1 MPSNLDR
8 RAENMAFAFQEVLTV
23 GERLRANRQAVSDAE
38 SFRHQIR
45 EALKMADL
53 EARKRG
59 YNGEDIQLAIFAV
72 VAFLDES
79 ILNLRN
85 PVFADWPRRPLQEE
99 MFGHH
104 VAGEI
109 FFQNLQK
116 IMSRDESQETA
127 DVLEVYY
134 LCTLLGFAGKY
145 SMHGRGELQGIMN
158 AVGAKIRRIRQ
169 LPPDISPH
177 WSLPNEQIRITGA
190 DPWVKRLM
198 FAAVACLLL
207 ALALFAIYKMSLGSG
222 IGAVETAGPPAP
234 SRSRF
239 FANNVLQN
247 RECQR
252 AAFIPSPVGER
263 S

>member
-23 GERLRANRQAVSDAE
+23 GERLRANRQAVSEAE
-38 SFRHQIR
+38 AFRYQIR
-45 EALKMADL
+45 EALKMADN

-104 VAGEI
+104 IAGEI

-116 IMSRDESQETA
+116 IVTRDDSQETA
-127 DVLEVYY
+127 DLLEVYY
-134 LCTLLGFAGKY
+134 LCMLLGFAGKY
-145 SMHGRGELQGIMN
+145 SMHGRGDLQAIMN
-158 AVGAKIRRIRQ
+158 SVGAKIRRIRQ
-169 LPPDISPH
+169 LPPDLSPY
-177 WSLPNEQIRITGA
+177 WALPNERVQIAGT

-198 FAAVACLLL
+198 FVAAACFLL
-207 ALALFAIYKMSLGSG
+207 AIALFGVYKITLGSG
-222 IGAVETAGPPAP
+222 
-234 SRSRF
+234 
-239 FANNVLQN
+239 
-247 RECQR
+247 
-252 AAFIPSPVGER
+252 VGKVG
-263 S
+263 

>member
-38 SFRHQIR
+38 SFRYQIR
-45 EALKMADL
+45 EALKSADV

-59 YNGEDIQLAIFAV
+59 YNGEDIQLAIFAI

-104 VAGEI
+104 IAGEI

-116 IMSRDESQETA
+116 IMTRDESQETA
-127 DVLEVYY
+127 DLLEVYY
-134 LCTLLGFAGKY
+134 LCLLLGFAGRY
-145 SMHGRGELQGIMN
+145 SMHGRGDLQAIMN
-158 AVGAKIRRIRQ
+158 GVGAKVRRIRQ
-169 LPPDISPH
+169 LPPDLSPH
-177 WSLPNEQIRITGA
+177 WALPDERTRVAGT
-190 DPWVKRLM
+190 DPWVKRLVLVT
-198 FAAVACLLL
+198 AACLVL
-207 ALALFAIYKMSLGSG
+207 AIVLFGIYKMTLGSG
-222 IGAVETAGPPAP
+222 VDSVQTAASAG
-234 SRSRF
+234 RS
-239 FANNVLQN
+239 
-247 RECQR
+247 
-252 AAFIPSPVGER
+252 
-263 S
+263 

>member
-23 GERLRANRQAVSDAE
+23 GERLRANRQAVSEAE
-38 SFRHQIR
+38 AFRYQIR
-45 EALKMADL
+45 EALKMADN

-116 IMSRDESQETA
+116 IVARDDSQETA
-127 DVLEVYY
+127 DLLEVYY
-134 LCTLLGFAGKY
+134 LCMLLGFAGKY
-145 SMHGRGELQGIMN
+145 SIHGRGDLQAIMN
-158 AVGAKIRRIRQ
+158 STGAKIRRIRQ
-169 LPPDISPH
+169 LSPDLSPY
-177 WSLPNEQIRITGA
+177 WALPKERVQAVGT

-198 FAAVACLLL
+198 FTAAACFLL
-207 ALALFAIYKMSLGSG
+207 AVILFGIYKLTLGSG
-222 IGAVETAGPPAP
+222 MGKV
-234 SRSRF
+234 
-239 FANNVLQN
+239 V
-247 RECQR
+247 
-252 AAFIPSPVGER
+252 
-263 S
+263 